1 MVGADGVPGP
11 GGVVPGGGGGGDGIG
26 DIAL

>member
-11 GGVVPGGGGGGDGIG
+11 GGVVPGGGGGGDGTG
-26 DIAL
+26 DVAL